1 MLFMVTHKH
10 SAETCPADDPKMVHQ
25 MIDDGHVSS
34 TGVKVLGAYVAPA
47 EHALFFV
54 IEANE
59 YSQVVRYL
67 RPLMRIGTA
76 DIVPVQTIA
85 EAASIFPAR

>member
-1 MLFMVTHKH
+1 MLFMVTHEH

-25 MIDDGHVSS
+25 MIDKGHVSN

-47 EHALFFV
+47 EHVLYFV
-54 IEANE
+54 IEASE

-67 RPLMRIGTA
+67 RPLMNTGTA
-76 DIVPVQTIA
+76 DVVPVLTVA
-85 EAASIFPAR
+85 EATSIFPIR